1 MGELMDKQQMLEILN
16 ELKYELADNSSLET
30 HQRQTMEA
38 LAEEIDSRIND
49 PDNNKSGD
57 EYLLDRLKDETESFE
72 VNHPKLTHILGRLS
86 DLLSR
91 MGI

>member
-1 MGELMDKQQMLEILN
+1 MMAILF
-16 ELKYELADNSSLET
+16 ELKTELAENSSLDS

-38 LAEEIDSRIND
+38 FAEEIDIRIND

-57 EYLLDRLKDETESFE
+57 EYLLDRLRDQAEKFE
-72 VNHPKLTHILGRLS
+72 INHPKLTDIVGRLS
-86 DLLSR
+86 DLLAR